1 MSKRK
6 RKAARKA
13 FDLNLPIVQL
23 KISLE
28 EIEPEIWRRIQ
39 TPDCSLDE
47 LHIIIQRC
55 MGWDGD
61 HLHAFEIGG
70 RDYTVLEPGID
81 RHEFRDS
88 RRLRLSKLAQQG
100 EHSFVYEY
108 DFGDSWRHL
117 IEIEDTLP
125 AAENTRYPRCVDGG
139 RACPPEDCGGTW
151 GYYELFEALAHPDD
165 EQYAE
170 RLEWL
175 GDDFDPEKFS
185 VEEVNRELVR
195 LRGWLG
201 QHPRWRRQSSQFA
214 EGDRVR
220 VKRGVVHSQY
230 RDLPLGGWI
239 GIVEEIAWLI
249 PVSYE
254 VRWTP
259 ETLAAAHPVYAKRCR
274 RDGERPETHWLD
286 EAELKPADAQQPME
300 MEQPTDL
307 VVRPLSAEDGDDRI
321 RMIFGLTS
329 DDPLPTMNEETDARY
344 LEHLRGRLSF
354 PFEATYWP
362 ESADD
367 EYIEKTATV
376 AGFAAPSSM
385 DPDRGIRCDVQGE
398 EEMQQV
404 ALADLLL
411 QQEHPNC
418 QDVLDYKYWVE
429 DVQDSASEDE
439 EDDENWEAED
449 EDDEYPDE
457 DADEEYD
464 YDEDEDYQDDDY
476 DEEFADDEEASGR
489 HLGSDDDQEPSAP
502 QPIRRDQPPVGRN
515 DPCPCGTGRKFKK
528 CCLNKPKALGGE

>member
-1 MSKRK
+1 M
-6 RKAARKA
+6 
-13 FDLNLPIVQL
+13 

-55 MGWDGD
+55 MGWDDD
-61 HLHAFEIGG
+61 HMHAFEIRG

-81 RHEFRDS
+81 RHAFRDS

-274 RDGERPETHWLD
+274 RDDLELEMHWLD
-286 EAELKPADAQQPME
+286 EAELEPDSAEQPLE
-300 MEQPTDL
+300 MEHPTNL
-307 VVRPLSAEDGDDRI
+307 VVRPLAADDPDDRI
-321 RMIFGLTS
+321 RMSFGLTS
-329 DDPLPTMNEETDARY
+329 DDPLPTRNEETDARY
-344 LEHLRGRLSF
+344 LEHLRGRLVF
-354 PFEATYWP
+354 PFEAISWFKSEDGDYGQRTL
-362 ESADD
+362 
-367 EYIEKTATV
+367 TV
-376 AGFAAPSSM
+376 AAFASPSPT
-385 DPDRGIRCDVQGE
+385 DPDRGILCEVRGE
-398 EEMQQV
+398 QEPEQI
-404 ALADLLL
+404 ALANMLL
-411 QQEHPNC
+411 EDHHPNS
-418 QDVLDYKYWVE
+418 QEVLDYKYWVE
-429 DVQDSASEDE
+429 DVQDSAGEDE
-439 EDDENWEAED
+439 EDDEYWEG
-449 EDDEYPDE
+449 EDDEYLDE
-457 DADEEYD
+457 DADE
-464 YDEDEDYQDDDY
+464 DEDY
-476 DEEFADDEEASGR
+476 DEEEYDEEDYDEEDYDDSEEYEYEDEDSGPRFAGEDDEEPPG
-489 HLGSDDDQEPSAP
+489 P

-515 DPCPCGTGRKFKK
+515 DPCPCGSGRKFKK
-528 CCLNKPKALGGE
+528 CCLNKPKAAGGE